1 MAESTNVKKPNKFV
15 NFFREI
21 KAEIKKIVWPA
32 PSKLAKDTTIVIVFV
47 AVIGLAMGLFGWGI
61 ESLLALMAK

>member
-1 MAESTNVKKPNKFV
+1 MAETTNVKKPNKVV
-15 NFFREI
+15 NFFREM

>member
-1 MAESTNVKKPNKFV
+1 MAESTNVKKPNKVV

-21 KAEIKKIVWPA
+21 KAEVKKIVWPS

-47 AVIGLAMGLFGWGI
+47 AVIGAAMGLFGWAI
-61 ESLLALMAK
+61 QSLLELIIK

>member
-1 MAESTNVKKPNKFV
+1 MAETTNVKKPNKVV

-21 KAEIKKIVWPA
+21 KAEVKKIVWPS

-47 AVIGLAMGLFGWGI
+47 ALIGLAMGLFGWGVSELRDLI
-61 ESLLALMAK
+61 LK

>member
-1 MAESTNVKKPNKFV
+1 MAEETKVKKPNKV
-15 NFFREI
+15 INFFREI

-47 AVIGLAMGLFGWGI
+47 AIIGLAMGLFGWGI
-61 ESLLALMAK
+61 ESLIKLIIG

>member
-1 MAESTNVKKPNKFV
+1 MAETTNVKKPNKVV

-21 KAEIKKIVWPA
+21 RAEIKKIIWPT

-61 ESLLALMAK
+61 ESLLSLIVK